1 MYSCSVTFICSKT
14 DDISLMEAQ
23 EALGLDEEM
32 SESWLEMDGFAKK
45 VEALEKEM
53 NELKDTKATFGDILN
68 DAEDQ
73 AETWEAIKDSFDD
86 GKTVFAPMD
95 KSARRKR
102 KADCS
107 SRARKRQRRAG
118 ESEAEETG
126 DSNCEESSAS
136 EHGTEGFDT
145 GDEDT
150 REPLDEE
157 RIVAKINEIR
167 TTKKEARNQRADIT
181 EKMVSIRKQIE
192 EARASEKSIEA
203 EISSLCISGRNQY
216 SRGAIQQVGE

>member
-107 SRARKRQRRAG
+107 SRTRKRQRRAG
-118 ESEAEETG
+118 ESDAEETG

-136 EHGTEGFDT
+136 EHGTEGPDT